1 MASKP
6 NLPRIGVQ
14 PGASAVARVSA
25 PPAPAGHDGTLTAA
39 LGHDATLTEPLGHDA
54 TLTAPL
60 GRGGARTTPDK
71 RAAAPAPNLELRA
84 GATIKHYEVLRPLG
98 RGGMGA
104 VFLARDTKLGRLVA
118 IKILR
123 EQSPQGARRLLA
135 EARATARCKHEN
147 IVVIHEVDEFGG
159 RPYLVLEYLEGR
171 TLRAWLA
178 AGGSPGAPPPP
189 AGGEDAGER
198 VAPGQAIEL
207 MIPVVRA
214 LACAHASGIVHRD
227 LKPENIFLTDAGP
240 IKVLDF
246 GIAKQL
252 GVDELAA
259 LAAPGEP
266 GAELTGP
273 GELVGTLTYMAPEQ
287 WSHAKVDPRTDLWA
301 VGVLLYR
308 LVAGVHP
315 LGPAPS
321 LYDLAQLASP
331 EPPVPS
337 VLTRC
342 PTLGPLAALIDRCL
356 RKAPAERFAS
366 AGELLAAL
374 EALGPAR
381 PRGRGVEG
389 ESPFVG
395 LAALQEADAPHFFG
409 REGEVSG
416 ALGRWQSQPLL
427 AIAGPSG
434 AGKSSFAR
442 AGLIPAF
449 KRAFE
454 PTEAFVVR
462 PGRRPL
468 AALADVLARA
478 ALGGAPGAG
487 DAEGLVA
494 TLRAQP
500 GLLGTRLRE
509 RCRRLGERSRLVLFV
524 DQFEELYSL
533 GAPAEERA
541 AFVACLQGVA
551 DDASS
556 PLRVLLSLRSDFLDR
571 TAEDGPFATE
581 VTRGLVLLRPMGRE
595 GLAEALTRP
604 LEAVGYHFEDEAL
617 ARSMLDELARAR
629 SPLPLLQFTAAL
641 LWQAR
646 DRDRRLLPRA
656 SYERLGGVAGALSAH
671 ADATLAALSP
681 PERGLCR
688 EIFLRLVT
696 PERTR
701 AVVGLDELR
710 ALGPGGD
717 AVASV
722 VGRLADARLVL
733 VEPSGGAEGPTVEL
747 VHESLLDRWATLK
760 RWLDESAQDA
770 HFLARLRAAARA
782 WQAGGEAEGL
792 LWRERAADEARAW
805 LARRGAERGHGATA
819 GPDEGEERYLR
830 AVVALSG
837 RARRRR
843 RAAVASVIAAL
854 GAIAL
859 LVSLLA
865 VRSRREARRA
875 GEEAARTR
883 AEAARADAAAA
894 FARNAARLTAAHELQ
909 ASDPTTALAFLRE
922 VESPGVPDDWAEQA
936 FLALHGGVSGAVIA
950 HESAVF
956 AAAFSPDGGRIV
968 TASHDKTVRV
978 WAADGR
984 GEPIVLRGHD
994 DSVVAAR
1001 FSPDGRRIVSAS
1013 RDGTARVWN
1022 ADGAGAPV
1030 VLRGHGDQIAGA
1042 AFSPDGAR
1050 VVTASWDGT
1059 ARVWNADGAGA
1070 PLVLRGHGDKVYSAA
1085 FSPDG
1090 RRVVTAS
1097 HDRTARVWNA
1107 DGTGKPLVLR
1117 GHGEPV
1123 RTAEFSPDGR
1133 RVVTAS
1139 HDRTAR
1145 VWNVEDARAAA
1156 KRPAVYR
1163 HEDGVWSAAFSP
1175 DGHRIVIATETTA
1188 RIWSIDGVGEPVVLR
1203 GHGDLVRSA
1212 AFSPDGRRVVTAS
1225 FDHTARV
1232 WDADGAGRPLVVRA
1246 RTEAFTAVT
1255 FSPDGRRFAA
1265 SSLDK
1270 TVRVWAADGRGEPI
1284 VLRGHDDRIFSAT
1297 FGPDGRRIVTGSQDR
1312 TARVWS
1318 ADGAGK
1324 PLVLRGH
1331 GGTVIW
1337 ATFSPDGRRIA
1348 TASFDRTARVW
1359 SADGAGEP
1367 LVLRGHG
1374 DALTAVA
1381 FSPDGARLATASQDR
1396 TARVW
1401 AADGR
1406 GEPIVLRGHDDWVES
1421 IAFSPDGRR
1430 IVTASDDKTARVW
1443 SADGTGE
1450 PLVLRGHRDK
1460 VGVAAFSPD
1469 GARIAT
1475 ASRDGTLRLWRADGT
1490 GEPLVLRGHDKEV
1503 TSVSFSPDGRRI
1515 ATTSED
1521 RTLRIWPDLTPL
1533 RGYDDPALWAATSY
1547 CPSVER
1553 RVELLHA
1560 PAAAARADFE
1570 ACERRVRARRV
1581 AHSYE

>member
-6 NLPRIGVQ
+6 NPPRIGIR
-14 PGASAVARVSA
+14 PAASAVVRVSA
-25 PPAPAGHDGTLTAA
+25 PSGAAPPRGVPPAPPVGLDDTRTAL
-39 LGHDATLTEPLGHDA
+39 LGQDATR
-54 TLTAPL
+54 TLADE
-60 GRGGARTTPDK
+60 RD
-71 RAAAPAPNLELRA
+71 AAPPANLELRA
-84 GATIKHYEVLRPLG
+84 GATIKHYEILRPLG

-118 IKILR
+118 IKVLR

-135 EARATARCKHEN
+135 EARATARCRHEN
-147 IVVIHEVDEFGG
+147 IVVIHEVDEVGG
-159 RPYLVLEYLEGR
+159 RPYLVLEYLEGS

-178 AGGSPGAPPPP
+178 ARGRPGASASP
-189 AGGEDAGER
+189 AGGEDAGDR
-198 VAPGQAIEL
+198 VAPGRAIEL

-214 LACAHASGIVHRD
+214 LACAHALGIVHRD
-227 LKPENIFLTDAGP
+227 LKPENIVLTDAGP

-246 GIAKQL
+246 GIAKRL
-252 GVDELAA
+252 DADELSA

-266 GAELTGP
+266 GGELTGP
-273 GELVGTLTYMAPEQ
+273 GELLGTLTYMAPEQ
-287 WSHAKVDPRTDLWA
+287 WRHATIDPRTDLWA

-315 LGPAPS
+315 LGPTPS
-321 LYDLAQLASP
+321 LFDLAQLASP

-337 VLTRC
+337 VLTRR
-342 PTLGPLAALIDRCL
+342 PELGPLAALIDRCL
-356 RKAPAERFAS
+356 RKDPAERFAS
-366 AGELLAAL
+366 ADELLAAL

-381 PRGRGVEG
+381 PGGRGAEG

-409 REGEVSG
+409 REWEVSG

-427 AIAGPSG
+427 TIAGPSG
-434 AGKSSFAR
+434 AGKSSFVR
-442 AGLIPAF
+442 AGLIPAL
-449 KRAFE
+449 KRAVE
-454 PTEAFVVR
+454 TTEAFVVR

-468 AALADVLARA
+468 AALADVLLRVA
-478 ALGGAPGAG
+478 AAAPGAG
-487 DAEGLVA
+487 DVEGLVA

-533 GAPAEERA
+533 GAPADERA

-581 VTRGLVLLRPMGRE
+581 VTRGLLLLRPMGRE

-604 LEAVGYHFEDEAL
+604 LEAVGYRFEDEAL
-617 ARSMLDELARAR
+617 ARSMLDELTRAR
-629 SPLPLLQFTAAL
+629 SPLPLLQFTATL

-646 DRDRRLLPRA
+646 DRDRRLLTRA
-656 SYERLGGVAGALSAH
+656 SYEGLGGVAGALSAH

-710 ALGPGGD
+710 TLGPGGD
-717 AVASV
+717 VVVSV
-722 VGRLADARLVL
+722 VGRLADARLLL

-770 HFLARLRAAARA
+770 HFLARLRAAAHA

-805 LARRGAERGHGATA
+805 LERRRAEGGYGAA
-819 GPDEGEERYLR
+819 GPREVEGRYLR

-859 LVSLLA
+859 LVSTLA
-865 VRSRREARRA
+865 VRSRRDARRSA
-875 GEEAARTR
+875 EEAARTR
-883 AEAARADAAAA
+883 TEAGRADAAAA
-894 FARNAARLTAAHELQ
+894 FARNATRLTAAHELQ

-922 VESPGVPDDWAEQA
+922 VEPPGVPDDWAEQA
-936 FLALHGGVSGAVIA
+936 LLALHGGVSSTVIA
-950 HESAVF
+950 HQSVVLD
-956 AAAFSPDGGRIV
+956 AAFSPDGRHIA
-968 TASHDKTVRV
+968 TACGDNTVRV
-978 WAADGR
+978 WNADGR
-984 GEPIVLRGHD
+984 GEPLVLRGHD
-994 DSVVAAR
+994 GWVVTVR
-1001 FSPDGRRIVSAS
+1001 FSPDGRRIVSSS
-1013 RDGTARVWN
+1013 RDGTARVWS
-1022 ADGAGAPV
+1022 ADGAGQPV
-1030 VLRGHGDQIAGA
+1030 VLRGHGDQATGA
-1042 AFSPDGAR
+1042 TFSPDGQR

-1059 ARVWNADGAGA
+1059 ARIWNADGSGE
-1070 PLVLRGHGDKVYSAA
+1070 PLVFRGHASRVYAAA

-1090 RRVVTAS
+1090 ARIVTAS
-1097 HDRTARVWNA
+1097 QDRTARVWNA
-1107 DGTGKPLVLR
+1107 DGSGKPLVLH
-1117 GHGEPV
+1117 GHTEPI

-1145 VWNVEDARAAA
+1145 IWNVEDARAAS
-1156 KRPAVYR
+1156 KRPTVYR
-1163 HEDGVWSAAFSP
+1163 HEAALWSAAFSP
-1175 DGHRIVIATETTA
+1175 DGRRIVTAITDATA
-1188 RIWSIDGVGEPVVLR
+1188 RIWTIDGAGEPRVLR

-1212 AFSPDGRRVVTAS
+1212 AFSADGRRVVTSS
-1225 FDHTARV
+1225 FDQTARV
-1232 WDADGAGRPLVVRA
+1232 WDADGANQPLVVRG
-1246 RTEAFTAVT
+1246 RVEAFSAVT
-1255 FSPDGRRFAA
+1255 FSPDGRHFAA

-1270 TVRVWAADGRGEPI
+1270 TVRVWNADGRGEPL
-1284 VLRGHDDRIFSAT
+1284 VLRGHDDWIFNAN
-1297 FGPDGRRIVTGSQDR
+1297 FGPDGRQIVTGSQDR
-1312 TARVWS
+1312 TARVWN

-1324 PLVLRGH
+1324 PVVLRGH
-1331 GGTVIW
+1331 EGTVIW
-1337 ATFSPDGRRIA
+1337 ATFSPDGQRVA

-1359 SADGAGEP
+1359 NADGSGEP
-1367 LVLRGHG
+1367 LVLRGHT
-1374 DALTAVA
+1374 DTLTAVT
-1381 FSPDGARLATASQDR
+1381 FSPDGARLATASQDK
-1396 TARVW
+1396 TIRVW
-1401 AADGR
+1401 
-1406 GEPIVLRGHDDWVES
+1406 
-1421 IAFSPDGRR
+1421 
-1430 IVTASDDKTARVW
+1430 K
-1443 SADGTGE
+1443 ADGTGE
-1450 PLVLRGHRDK
+1450 PLVLRGHDDWVESLTFSPDGRRLLSGSDDKTARVWNADGSGEPLVLRGHRDK
-1460 VGVAAFSPD
+1460 IGATAFSPD
-1469 GARIAT
+1469 GERIAT
-1475 ASRDGTLRLWRADGT
+1475 ASRDGTLRLWRADGS
-1490 GEPLVLRGHDKEV
+1490 GVPLVLRGHDKEV

-1521 RTLRIWPDLTPL
+1521 KTLRLWPDLTPV
-1533 RGYDDPALWAATSY
+1533 RGYEDPALWAATSY

-1553 RVELLHA
+1553 RVELLHV
-1560 PAAAARADFE
+1560 PEAAARADLE
-1570 ACERRVRARRV
+1570 ACEQRVRAPTPPAKKPRQP
-1581 AHSYE
+1581 